1 MTEGARLVELEGAFN
16 LRDLGGYRTAPGGR
30 VRWRRL
36 FRSDSL
42 HRLTEADVT
51 AFAELGIHTVI
62 DLRTGDE
69 VRERGSFDG
78 TTHYH
83 HVPLIDQLRSRD
95 DANTTYT
102 DPVRVTARYLEI
114 LDEGRAQM
122 TQVLELLTDEAT
134 YPAVFHCA
142 AGRDRTGVVA
152 ATVLGL
158 LGVADEDIVADY
170 VLSQEAMERF
180 LEHLR
185 AEHPDAGEELDRVG
199 PGLVSLF
206 GEAMAGV
213 LVALRETFGSFES
226 YADALGVP
234 GAAAALRAALVE

>member
-1 MTEGARLVELEGAFN
+1 MVARRVELEGAFN
-16 LRDLGGYRTAPGGR
+16 LRDLGGYRTASGSR
-30 VRWRRL
+30 VRWRWL

-42 HRLTEADVT
+42 HRLTETDV
-51 AFAELGIHTVI
+51 AALAELGVHTVI

-78 TTHYH
+78 ATRYH
-83 HVPLIDQLRSRD
+83 HLPLIDQLRSRD
-95 DANTTYT
+95 DVETTYS
-102 DPVRVTARYLEI
+102 DPARVTARYLEI

-122 TQVLELLTDEAT
+122 TKVLELLSDEST

-158 LGVADEDIVADY
+158 LGVSDEDIVADY
-170 VLSQEAMERF
+170 VLSQEAMER
-180 LEHLR
+180 LLQHLK
-185 AEHPDAGEELDRVG
+185 AERPDAGEELDRVG

-206 GEAMAGV
+206 AEAMSGLLNAI
-213 LVALRETFGSFES
+213 RERFGSFEG
-226 YADALGVP
+226 YADAVGVP
-234 GAAAALRAALVE
+234 DAAAALKTALLE

>member
-1 MTEGARLVELEGAFN
+1 MTAVARRVELEGAFN
-16 LRDLGGYRTAPGGR
+16 LRDLGGYRTTSGGR
-30 VRWRRL
+30 IRWRRL

-42 HRLTEADVT
+42 HRLTEGDVG
-51 AFAELGIHTVI
+51 ALAELGVHTVI
-62 DLRTGDE
+62 DLRTGEE

-78 TTHYH
+78 TTQYH
-83 HVPLIDQLRSRD
+83 HLPLIDQLRSRD
-95 DANTTYT
+95 DVNTTYT
-102 DPVRVTARYLEI
+102 DPARVTARYLEI

-122 TQVLELLTDEAT
+122 TEVLRLLTDEAT

-170 VLSQEAMERF
+170 VLSQEAMERL

-206 GEAMAGV
+206 GEAMMGLLNAV
-213 LVALRETFGSFES
+213 RDRFGSFEA
-226 YADALGVP
+226 YADVLGVP
-234 GAAAALRAALVE
+234 NAAAALNAALVD

>member
-1 MTEGARLVELEGAFN
+1 MTGVARRVELEGAFN
-16 LRDLGGYRTAPGGR
+16 LRDLGGYRTASGGR
-30 VRWRRL
+30 IRWRRL

-42 HRLTEADVT
+42 HRLTEADV
-51 AFAELGIHTVI
+51 AALADLGVHTVI
-62 DLRTGDE
+62 DLRTGEE

-78 TTHYH
+78 TTQYH
-83 HVPLIDQLRSRD
+83 HLPLIDQLRSRD
-95 DANTTYT
+95 AVNTTYT
-102 DPVRVTARYLEI
+102 DPARVTARYLEI

-122 TQVLELLTDEAT
+122 AEVLTLLTDEAT

-170 VLSQEAMERF
+170 VLSQEAMERL

-206 GEAMAGV
+206 GEAIMGLLNAV
-213 LVALRETFGSFES
+213 RDRFGSFEA
-226 YADALGVP
+226 YAEALGVP
-234 GAAAALRAALVE
+234 NAVAALHAALVD

>member
-1 MTEGARLVELEGAFN
+1 MTGVARRVELEGAFN
-16 LRDLGGYRTAPGGR
+16 LRDLGGYRTASGGR
-30 VRWRRL
+30 IRWRRL

-42 HRLTEADVT
+42 HRLTESDV
-51 AFAELGIHTVI
+51 AALAELGVHSVI
-62 DLRTGDE
+62 DLRTGEE

-78 TTHYH
+78 TTRYH
-83 HVPLIDQLRSRD
+83 HLPLIDQLRSRD
-95 DANTTYT
+95 DVNTTYT

-122 TQVLELLTDEAT
+122 KEVLSLLTNEST

-170 VLSQEAMERF
+170 VLSQEAMERL

-206 GEAMAGV
+206 GEAMMGLLNAV
-213 LVALRETFGSFES
+213 RERFGSFEG

-234 GAAAALRAALVE
+234 DAAAALSAALVD